1 MYDNTDR
8 KRKAGICLVD
18 AVYMATAVS
27 ARIIGLAW
35 KDQLEVGYDAGIALL
50 TPELNVQQ
58 VIVGGKTM

>member
-1 MYDNTDR
+1 MGLT
-8 KRKAGICLVD
+8 KFLLILIFLGFH
-18 AVYMATAVS
+18 VS